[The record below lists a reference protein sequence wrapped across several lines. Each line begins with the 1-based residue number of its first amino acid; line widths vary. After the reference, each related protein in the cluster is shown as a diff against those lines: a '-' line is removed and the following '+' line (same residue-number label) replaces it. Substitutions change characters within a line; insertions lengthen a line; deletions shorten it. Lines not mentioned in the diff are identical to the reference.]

1 MFWMPGQVRHDEFE
15 LFMSSLKFDTDDIGK
30 IKEAWKMKIEQ
41 AKPEYEAQ
49 IKQLLAA
56 CDLPYEDIRSSLL
69 RHFWIAGEI
78 KSLTGVVGLEILGKN
93 ALLRSLAV
101 ATHARGKGLGKQLT
115 AKAEQHAQNSQ
126 VDTLYLLTL
135 TAPEFFKKLGY
146 QVMKR
151 EDAPATLQNTA
162 EFQSICP
169 VSATCMTKSL
179 NPDQMA

>member
-1 MFWMPGQVRHDEFE
+1 
-15 LFMSSLKFDTDDIGK
+15 
-30 IKEAWKMKIEQ
+30 MKLEQ
-41 AKPEYEAQ
+41 AKPEYFSQ

-56 CDLPYEDIRSSLL
+56 CDLPHEDIRSSLL
-69 RHFWIAGEI
+69 RHFWIAGENTH
-78 KSLTGVVGLEILGKN
+78 LAGVVGLEILGKD

-101 ATHARGKGLGKQLT
+101 APHARGKGLGKQLT

-135 TAPEFFKKLGY
+135 TAAEFFKKLGY

-151 EDAPATLQNTA
+151 EDAPETLQSTT

-169 VSATCMTKSL
+169 ASATCMTKSL
-179 NPDQMA
+179 NPHPGS